1 MKKKINTTMTQR
13 KHLKKHS
20 VRLLAL
26 AATGLLLMSG
36 LTACGASAS
45 KNAYVSETMAAASG
59 GMYNEA
65 AEEEAVADYD
75 SAASIQRNSSAMM
88 QEKGMVAEAADNGAD
103 ASGADGQVDTTEIPD
118 SRKLI
123 RNVDLSFET
132 TDFDTFVQDIQRKT
146 TALGGYIESSDL
158 SGNAYTDRHRYAYF
172 TLRIPKPQVDTFLS
186 FAEGEANL
194 TRKYENTQDITLQ
207 YYDTES
213 RKKALQSEYDRLL
226 ELMAKAESVDAV
238 IAIEQRLSEI
248 RYQLDS
254 FESDL
259 RRYDNQVD
267 YSTITVN
274 VSETTVL
281 TASEKSGFWSRVQAN
296 LESNLEDLCD
306 AGIGFL
312 IWFLSSLPVLLALAI
327 LFYIIYRIVK
337 MIRSRRKFKK
347 ATKVEKA
354 NLKTSELK
362 PDTSKTPSAETH
374 KPEEKD

>member
-1 MKKKINTTMTQR
+1 MKRKMDTTMMQW
-13 KHLKKHS
+13 KQLKKHS

-26 AATGLLLMSG
+26 ATTGFLLVSG
-36 LTACGASAS
+36 LAACGAGVS
-45 KNAYVSETMAAASG
+45 KSAYVSETMAAASG
-59 GMYNEA
+59 GMYREEA
-65 AEEEAVADYD
+65 AAEEAVADVD
-75 SAASIQRNSSAMM
+75 SAANMKMNSALL
-88 QEKGMVAEAADNGAD
+88 EERGDTGAD
-103 ASGADGQVDTTEIPD
+103 STGTDGQVDTTEIPD

-132 TDFDTFVQDIQRKT
+132 TDFDTFVQDIQSKT
-146 TALGGYIESSDL
+146 TALGGYIESSDM
-158 SGNAYTDRHRYAYF
+158 SGNAYTDRRRSAYF

-267 YSTITVN
+267 YSTVTVD

-306 AGIGFL
+306 AATGFL

-327 LFYIIYRIVK
+327 LFFIIYRIVK
-337 MIRSRRKFKK
+337 AIRSRRKEKKKKK
-347 ATKVEKA
+347 AEKT
-354 NLKTSELK
+354 NLEATGLNRDTSE
-362 PDTSKTPSAETH
+362 TPSAETH
-374 KPEEKD
+374 KLEGTE

>member
-1 MKKKINTTMTQR
+1 MKRKMDTTMMQW
-13 KHLKKHS
+13 KQLKKHS

-26 AATGLLLMSG
+26 ATTGLLLVSG
-36 LTACGASAS
+36 LAACGAAAS
-45 KNAYVSETMAAASG
+45 KSAYVSETMAAASG
-59 GMYNEA
+59 GMYREEA
-65 AEEEAVADYD
+65 AAEEAVADVD
-75 SAASIQRNSSAMM
+75 SAANMKMNRVAAL
-88 QEKGMVAEAADNGAD
+88 QESGDTGAD
-103 ASGADGQVDTTEIPD
+103 SSSSDGQVDTTEIPD

-132 TDFDTFVQDIQRKT
+132 TDFDTFVQDIQSKT

-296 LESNLEDLCD
+296 LESNIEDLCD
-306 AGIGFL
+306 AAIGFL

-327 LFYIIYRIVK
+327 LFFIIYRIVK
-337 MIRSRRKFKK
+337 AIRSRRMIKK
-347 ATKVEKA
+347 AEKA
-354 NLKTSELK
+354 KQKTAGTVTPPVEPSKEEHSEND
-362 PDTSKTPSAETH
+362 PRRTGN
-374 KPEEKD
+374 

>member
-1 MKKKINTTMTQR
+1 MKRKMDTTMMQW
-13 KHLKKHS
+13 KQLKKHS

-26 AATGLLLMSG
+26 ATTGFLLVSG
-36 LTACGASAS
+36 LAACGAGAS
-45 KNAYVSETMAAASG
+45 KSAYVSETMAAASG

-65 AEEEAVADYD
+65 AAEEAVADVD
-75 SAASIQRNSSAMM
+75 SAANMKMSSASL
-88 QEKGMVAEAADNGAD
+88 QESGDTGAD
-103 ASGADGQVDTTEIPD
+103 STGSDGQVDTSEIPD

-132 TDFDTFVQDIQRKT
+132 TDFDTFVQDIQSKT
-146 TALGGYIESSDL
+146 TALGGYIESSDV
-158 SGNAYTDRHRYAYF
+158 SGNAYTDRRRSAYF

-238 IAIEQRLSEI
+238 IAIEQRLSDI

-274 VSETTVL
+274 VSETSVL

-296 LESNLEDLCD
+296 LESNVEDLCD
-306 AGIGFL
+306 AAIGLL

-327 LFYIIYRIVK
+327 LFFLIYRVVK
-337 MIRSRRKFKK
+337 MIRSHRKSRKAAKEIAKVK
-347 ATKVEKA
+347 ATVTPPAE
-354 NLKTSELK
+354 SS
-362 PDTSKTPSAETH
+362 DSKEH
-374 KPEEKD
+374 

>member
-1 MKKKINTTMTQR
+1 MKRKMDTTMMEWKQ
-13 KHLKKHS
+13 LKKHS

-26 AATGLLLMSG
+26 ATTGFLLVSG
-36 LTACGASAS
+36 LAACGAGAS
-45 KNAYVSETMAAASG
+45 KSAYVSETMAAASG

-65 AEEEAVADYD
+65 AAEEAVADVDNAANMKMNRVAALQESGDTGSD
-75 SAASIQRNSSAMM
+75 ST
-88 QEKGMVAEAADNGAD
+88 GT
-103 ASGADGQVDTTEIPD
+103 DGQVDTAEIPD

-132 TDFDTFVQDIQRKT
+132 TDFDTFVQDIQSKT
-146 TALGGYIESSDL
+146 TALGGYIESSDV
-158 SGNAYTDRHRYAYF
+158 SGNAYTNRRRSAYF
-172 TLRIPKPQVDTFLS
+172 TLRIPKPQVDSFLS

-194 TRKYENTQDITLQ
+194 TRKYEYTQDITLQ

-267 YSTITVN
+267 YSTVTVD

-296 LESNLEDLCD
+296 LESNLEDLGD
-306 AGIGFL
+306 AAIGFL
-312 IWFLSSLPVLLALAI
+312 IWFLSSLPVLLVLAI
-327 LFYIIYRIVK
+327 LFSIIYRIVK
-337 MIRSRRKFKK
+337 AIRSRRMIKK
-347 ATKVEKA
+347 AEKA
-354 NLKTSELK
+354 KQKTAGTVTPPVEPSKEEHSEND
-362 PDTSKTPSAETH
+362 PRRAGN
-374 KPEEKD
+374 

>member
-1 MKKKINTTMTQR
+1 MKKKIEITMMQW
-13 KHLKKHS
+13 KQLKKHS

-26 AATGLLLMSG
+26 ATTGLLLISG
-36 LTACGASAS
+36 LAACGAGAS
-45 KNAYVSETMAAASG
+45 KSAYVSETMAAASG
-59 GMYNEA
+59 GMYGEEA
-65 AEEEAVADYD
+65 AAEEAVAD
-75 SAASIQRNSSAMM
+75 SAANMKMNRVAAL
-88 QEKGMVAEAADNGAD
+88 QESGDTGAD
-103 ASGADGQVDTTEIPD
+103 STGADGQVDTSEIPD

-132 TDFDTFVQDIQRKT
+132 TDFDTFIQDIQSKT

-281 TASEKSGFWSRVQAN
+281 TASEKSSFWSRVQAN
-296 LESNLEDLCD
+296 LESNIEDLCD
-306 AGIGFL
+306 AAIGLL

-327 LFYIIYRIVK
+327 LFFLIYRIVK
-337 MIRSRRKFKK
+337 AIRSRRKTRK
-347 ATKVEKA
+347 AAKNAPPAEKSKSEEKA
-354 NLKTSELK
+354 E
-362 PDTSKTPSAETH
+362 P
-374 KPEEKD
+374 

>member
-1 MKKKINTTMTQR
+1 MKRKIDTTMTQW
-13 KHLKKHS
+13 KQLKKHS

-26 AATGLLLMSG
+26 ATAGLLLVSV

-65 AEEEAVADYD
+65 EAEEAVADVD
-75 SAASIQRNSSAMM
+75 SAANMKMSSAAL
-88 QEKGMVAEAADNGAD
+88 QERGDTGAD
-103 ASGADGQVDTTEIPD
+103 STGADGQVDTTEIPD

-132 TDFDTFVQDIQRKT
+132 TDFDTFVQDIQSKT

-158 SGNAYTDRHRYAYF
+158 SGNAHTDRHRYACF
-172 TLRIPKPQVDTFLS
+172 TLRIPKPQVDSFLS

-194 TRKYENTQDITLQ
+194 TRKYEYTQDITLQ

-281 TASEKSGFWSRVQAN
+281 TASENSGFWSRVQAN
-296 LESNLEDLCD
+296 LESNLKDLCD

-337 MIRSRRKFKK
+337 MIRSRRKARRAENANSKMTDK
-347 ATKVEKA
+347 AASPVNA
-354 NLKTSELK
+354 SEE
-362 PDTSKTPSAETH
+362 SNEHETRRT
-374 KPEEKD
+374 DN

>member
-1 MKKKINTTMTQR
+1 MKRKMDTTMMQW

-26 AATGLLLMSG
+26 ATTGLLLMSG
-36 LTACGASAS
+36 LAACGAGAS
-45 KNAYVSETMAAASG
+45 KSAYVSETMAAASG
-59 GMYNEA
+59 GMYREEA
-65 AEEEAVADYD
+65 TAEEAVAD
-75 SAASIQRNSSAMM
+75 SAANMKMNRVAAL
-88 QEKGMVAEAADNGAD
+88 QESGDTGAD
-103 ASGADGQVDTTEIPD
+103 STGADGQVDTSEIPD

-132 TDFDTFVQDIQRKT
+132 TDFDTFVQDIQSKT
-146 TALGGYIESSDL
+146 TALGGYIESSNL

-296 LESNLEDLCD
+296 LESNVEDLCN
-306 AGIGFL
+306 AAIGLL

-327 LFYIIYRIVK
+327 LFFLIYRVVK
-337 MIRSRRKFKK
+337 MIRSHRKSRKAAKEIAKVK
-347 ATKVEKA
+347 ATVTPPAE
-354 NLKTSELK
+354 SS
-362 PDTSKTPSAETH
+362 DSKEH
-374 KPEEKD
+374 

>member
-1 MKKKINTTMTQR
+1 MKRKSDTTMMKR
-13 KHLKKHS
+13 KPLKNTS

-26 AATGLLLMSG
+26 AAVGLLLLSG
-36 LTACGASAS
+36 LTACGASKS
-45 KNAYVSETMAAASG
+45 AYVSETMAAASG

-65 AEEEAVADYD
+65 AAEEAVADYD
-75 SAASIQRNSSAMM
+75 SAANMKMSSASL
-88 QEKGMVAEAADNGAD
+88 QERGDTGT
-103 ASGADGQVDTTEIPD
+103 DGSVDTTKIPD

-132 TDFDTFVQDIQRKT
+132 TDFDTFVQDIQSKT
-146 TALGGYIESSDL
+146 TALGGYIESSDV
-158 SGNAYTDRHRYAYF
+158 SGNAYTDRHRSAYF

-194 TRKYENTQDITLQ
+194 TRKYEYTQDITLQ
-207 YYDTES
+207 YHDTES

-267 YSTITVN
+267 YSTVTVD

-281 TASEKSGFWSRVQAN
+281 TASENSGFWSRVQAN

-306 AGIGFL
+306 VAIGLL
-312 IWFLSSLPVLLALAI
+312 IWFLSSFPVLLALAI
-327 LFYIIYRIVK
+327 LFFIIYHVVK
-337 MIRSRRKFKK
+337 MIRNRRKSRK
-347 ATKVEKA
+347 AAKEIAKV
-354 NLKTSELK
+354 KTT
-362 PDTSKTPSAETH
+362 DTITPPAESSDSKEH
-374 KPEEKD
+374 

>member
-1 MKKKINTTMTQR
+1 MKRNMDTTMMQW
-13 KHLKKHS
+13 KQLKKHS

-26 AATGLLLMSG
+26 ATTGLLLVSG
-36 LTACGASAS
+36 LAACGAGAS
-45 KNAYVSETMAAASG
+45 KSAYVSETMAAASG
-59 GMYNEA
+59 GMYREEA
-65 AEEEAVADYD
+65 TAEEAVAD
-75 SAASIQRNSSAMM
+75 SAANMKMNRVAAL
-88 QEKGMVAEAADNGAD
+88 QESGDTGAD
-103 ASGADGQVDTTEIPD
+103 STGADGQVDTSEIPD

-132 TDFDTFVQDIQRKT
+132 TDFDTFVQDIQSKT
-146 TALGGYIESSDL
+146 TALGGYIESSNL

-296 LESNLEDLCD
+296 LESNVEDLCN
-306 AGIGFL
+306 AAIGLL

-327 LFYIIYRIVK
+327 LFFLIYRVVK
-337 MIRSRRKFKK
+337 MIRSHRKSRKAAKEIAKVK
-347 ATKVEKA
+347 ATVTPPAES
-354 NLKTSELK
+354 T
-362 PDTSKTPSAETH
+362 DSKEH
-374 KPEEKD
+374 

>member
-1 MKKKINTTMTQR
+1 MKKKIEITMMQW
-13 KHLKKHS
+13 KQLKKHS

-26 AATGLLLMSG
+26 ATTGLLLMSG
-36 LTACGASAS
+36 LAACGAAAS
-45 KNAYVSETMAAASG
+45 KSAYVSETMAAASG
-59 GMYNEA
+59 GMYGEEA
-65 AEEEAVADYD
+65 AAEEAVAD
-75 SAASIQRNSSAMM
+75 SAANMKMNRVAAL
-88 QEKGMVAEAADNGAD
+88 QESGDTGAD
-103 ASGADGQVDTTEIPD
+103 STGADGQVDTSEIPD

-132 TDFDTFVQDIQRKT
+132 TDFDTFVQDIQSKT

-281 TASEKSGFWSRVQAN
+281 TASENSGFWSRVQAN
-296 LESNLEDLCD
+296 LESNLEDLGD
-306 AGIGFL
+306 AVTSFL
-312 IWFLSSLPVLLALAI
+312 IWFLASIPVLLVLAI
-327 LFYIIYRIVK
+327 LFFIIYHVVK
-337 MIRSRRKFKK
+337 MIRNRRKSRKAAKK
-347 ATKVEKA
+347 IAKV
-354 NLKTSELK
+354 KTT
-362 PDTSKTPSAETH
+362 DTITPPAESSDSKEH
-374 KPEEKD
+374 

>member
-1 MKKKINTTMTQR
+1 MKKKIDATKMPW
-13 KHLKKHS
+13 KHMKNHS

-26 AATGLLLMSG
+26 ATTALLLISG
-36 LTACGASAS
+36 LAACGAGAS
-45 KNAYVSETMAAASG
+45 KSAYVSETMAAASG
-59 GMYNEA
+59 GMYREEA
-65 AEEEAVADYD
+65 TAEEAVAD
-75 SAASIQRNSSAMM
+75 SAANMKMNRVAAL
-88 QEKGMVAEAADNGAD
+88 QESGD
-103 ASGADGQVDTTEIPD
+103 SGADSTGADEQVDTSAIPD

-132 TDFDTFVQDIQRKT
+132 TDFDTFVQDIQSKT

-158 SGNAYTDRHRYAYF
+158 SGNAYTDRHRFAYF

-296 LESNLEDLCD
+296 LESNVEDLCN
-306 AGIGFL
+306 AAIGLL

-327 LFYIIYRIVK
+327 LFFLIYRVVK
-337 MIRSRRKFKK
+337 MIRSHRKSRKAAKEIAKVK
-347 ATKVEKA
+347 ATVTPPAE
-354 NLKTSELK
+354 SS
-362 PDTSKTPSAETH
+362 DSKEH
-374 KPEEKD
+374 

>member
-1 MKKKINTTMTQR
+1 MKRKMDTTMMQW
-13 KHLKKHS
+13 KQLKKHS

-26 AATGLLLMSG
+26 ATTGLLLVSG
-36 LTACGASAS
+36 LAACGAGAS
-45 KNAYVSETMAAASG
+45 KSAYVSETMAAASG
-59 GMYNEA
+59 GMYREEA
-65 AEEEAVADYD
+65 AAEEAVAD
-75 SAASIQRNSSAMM
+75 SAANMKMNRVAAL
-88 QEKGMVAEAADNGAD
+88 QESGDTGAD
-103 ASGADGQVDTTEIPD
+103 STGADGQVDTTEIPD

-132 TDFDTFVQDIQRKT
+132 TDFDTFVQDIQSKT

-172 TLRIPKPQVDTFLS
+172 TLRIPKPQVDTFLN

-296 LESNLEDLCD
+296 LESNVEDLCD
-306 AGIGFL
+306 AAIGLL

-327 LFYIIYRIVK
+327 LFFIIYRIVK
-337 MIRSRRKFKK
+337 AIRSRRMIKK
-347 ATKVEKA
+347 AEKA
-354 NLKTSELK
+354 KQKTAGTVTPPVEPSKEEHSEND
-362 PDTSKTPSAETH
+362 PRRTGN
-374 KPEEKD
+374 

>member
-1 MKKKINTTMTQR
+1 MKKKIEITMMQW
-13 KHLKKHS
+13 KQLKKHS

-26 AATGLLLMSG
+26 ATTGFLLVSG
-36 LTACGASAS
+36 LAACGAGAS
-45 KNAYVSETMAAASG
+45 KSAYVSETMAAASG
-59 GMYNEA
+59 GMYREEA
-65 AEEEAVADYD
+65 AAEEAVAD
-75 SAASIQRNSSAMM
+75 SAANMKMNRVAAL
-88 QEKGMVAEAADNGAD
+88 QESGDTGAD
-103 ASGADGQVDTTEIPD
+103 STGADGQVDTSAIPD

-132 TDFDTFVQDIQRKT
+132 TDFDTFVQNIQSKT

-296 LESNLEDLCD
+296 LESNIEDLCD
-306 AGIGFL
+306 AAIGLL

-327 LFYIIYRIVK
+327 LFFIIYRIVK
-337 MIRSRRKFKK
+337 MIRSRRKAKK
-347 ATKVEKA
+347 VNPKIADKVA
-354 NLKTSELK
+354 PPVNISEESIEHD
-362 PDTSKTPSAETH
+362 PRRTDN
-374 KPEEKD
+374 

>member
-1 MKKKINTTMTQR
+1 MKRKMDTTMMQW

-26 AATGLLLMSG
+26 ATTGLLLMSG
-36 LTACGASAS
+36 LAACGAGAS
-45 KNAYVSETMAAASG
+45 KSAYVSETMAAASG
-59 GMYNEA
+59 GMYREEA
-65 AEEEAVADYD
+65 TAEEAVAD
-75 SAASIQRNSSAMM
+75 SAANMKMNRVAAL
-88 QEKGMVAEAADNGAD
+88 QESGDTGAD
-103 ASGADGQVDTTEIPD
+103 STGADGQVDTSEIPD

-132 TDFDTFVQDIQRKT
+132 TDFDTFVQDIQSKT

-296 LESNLEDLCD
+296 LESNIEDLCD
-306 AGIGFL
+306 AAIGLL

-327 LFYIIYRIVK
+327 LFFLIYRIVK
-337 MIRSRRKFKK
+337 AIRSRRKTRK
-347 ATKVEKA
+347 AAKNAPPAEKSKSEEKA
-354 NLKTSELK
+354 E
-362 PDTSKTPSAETH
+362 P
-374 KPEEKD
+374 

>member
-1 MKKKINTTMTQR
+1 MKKKIDTTMTKW
-13 KHLKKHS
+13 KHMKNHS

-26 AATGLLLMSG
+26 ATTGLLLVSG
-36 LTACGASAS
+36 LAACGAAAS
-45 KNAYVSETMAAASG
+45 KSAYVSETMAAASG
-59 GMYNEA
+59 GMYGEEA
-65 AEEEAVADYD
+65 AAEEAVAD
-75 SAASIQRNSSAMM
+75 SAANMKMNRVAAL
-88 QEKGMVAEAADNGAD
+88 QESGDTGAD
-103 ASGADGQVDTTEIPD
+103 STGADGQVDTSEIPD

-132 TDFDTFVQDIQRKT
+132 TDFDTFVQDIQSKT

-296 LESNLEDLCD
+296 LESNIEDLCD
-306 AGIGFL
+306 AAIGLL

-327 LFYIIYRIVK
+327 LFFLIYRIVK
-337 MIRSRRKFKK
+337 AIRSRRKTRK
-347 ATKVEKA
+347 AAKNAPPAEKSKSEEKA
-354 NLKTSELK
+354 E
-362 PDTSKTPSAETH
+362 P
-374 KPEEKD
+374 

>member
-1 MKKKINTTMTQR
+1 MKRKMDTTMMQW

-26 AATGLLLMSG
+26 ATTGLLLMSG
-36 LTACGASAS
+36 LAACGAGAS
-45 KNAYVSETMAAASG
+45 KSAYVSETMAAASG
-59 GMYNEA
+59 GMYREEA
-65 AEEEAVADYD
+65 TAEEAVAD
-75 SAASIQRNSSAMM
+75 SAANMKMNRVAAL
-88 QEKGMVAEAADNGAD
+88 QESGDTGAD
-103 ASGADGQVDTTEIPD
+103 STGADGQVDTSEIPD

-132 TDFDTFVQDIQRKT
+132 TDFDTFVQDIQSKT

-281 TASEKSGFWSRVQAN
+281 TASENSGFWSRVQAN
-296 LESNLEDLCD
+296 LESNVEDLCN
-306 AGIGFL
+306 AAIGLL

-327 LFYIIYRIVK
+327 LFFLIYRVVK
-337 MIRSRRKFKK
+337 MIRSHRKSRKAAKEIAKVK
-347 ATKVEKA
+347 ATVTPPAE
-354 NLKTSELK
+354 SS
-362 PDTSKTPSAETH
+362 DSKEH
-374 KPEEKD
+374 

>member
-1 MKKKINTTMTQR
+1 MKRKSDTTMMKR
-13 KHLKKHS
+13 KHLKNTN

-26 AATGLLLMSG
+26 AAAGLLLVSG
-36 LTACGASAS
+36 LTACGASKS
-45 KNAYVSETMAAASG
+45 AYVSETMAAASG

-65 AEEEAVADYD
+65 AAEETVADYD
-75 SAASIQRNSSAMM
+75 SAAIIQRNSSAMT

-103 ASGADGQVDTTEIPD
+103 ASGADSPVDTTEIPD

-132 TDFDTFVQDIQRKT
+132 TDFDAFVQDIQSKT
-146 TALGGYIESSDL
+146 TALGGYIESSDV
-158 SGNAYTDRHRYAYF
+158 SGNAYTDRRRSAYF
-172 TLRIPKPQVDTFLS
+172 TLRIPKPQVDSFLS

-194 TRKYENTQDITLQ
+194 TRKYEYTQDITLQ
-207 YYDTES
+207 YHDTES
-213 RKKALQSEYDRLL
+213 RKKALQAEYDRLL

-267 YSTITVN
+267 YSTITVD

-296 LESNLEDLCD
+296 LESNLEDLGD
-306 AGIGFL
+306 AVTSFL

-327 LFYIIYRIVK
+327 LFFIIYRVVK
-337 MIRSRRKFKK
+337 MIRNRRKSRK
-347 ATKVEKA
+347 AAKEDTHV
-354 NLKTSELK
+354 KTV
-362 PDTSKTPSAETH
+362 DTVTP
-374 KPEEKD
+374 PEESSDSKEH

>member
-1 MKKKINTTMTQR
+1 MKRKMDTTMMQW
-13 KHLKKHS
+13 KQLKKHS

-26 AATGLLLMSG
+26 ATTGFLLVSG
-36 LTACGASAS
+36 LAACGAGAS
-45 KNAYVSETMAAASG
+45 KSAYVSETMAAASG

-65 AEEEAVADYD
+65 AAEEAVADVD
-75 SAASIQRNSSAMM
+75 SAANMKMNRVAAL
-88 QEKGMVAEAADNGAD
+88 QESGDTGAD
-103 ASGADGQVDTTEIPD
+103 STGTDGQVDTAEIPD

-132 TDFDTFVQDIQRKT
+132 TDFDTFVQDIQSKT
-146 TALGGYIESSDL
+146 TALGGYIESSDV
-158 SGNAYTDRHRYAYF
+158 SGNAYTDRRRNAYF
-172 TLRIPKPQVDTFLS
+172 TLRIPKPQVDSFLS

-194 TRKYENTQDITLQ
+194 TRKYEYTQDITLQ

-267 YSTITVN
+267 YSTVTVD

-306 AGIGFL
+306 AAIGLL

-327 LFYIIYRIVK
+327 LFFLIYRVVK
-337 MIRSRRKFKK
+337 MIRSHRKSRKAAKEIAKVK
-347 ATKVEKA
+347 AT
-354 NLKTSELK
+354 
-362 PDTSKTPSAETH
+362 DTVTPPAESSDSKEH
-374 KPEEKD
+374 

>member
-1 MKKKINTTMTQR
+1 MKRKMDTTMMQW

-26 AATGLLLMSG
+26 ATTGLLLMSG
-36 LTACGASAS
+36 LAACGAGAS
-45 KNAYVSETMAAASG
+45 KSAYVSETMAAASG
-59 GMYNEA
+59 GMYREEA
-65 AEEEAVADYD
+65 TAEEAVAD
-75 SAASIQRNSSAMM
+75 SAANMKMNRVAAL
-88 QEKGMVAEAADNGAD
+88 QESGDTGAD
-103 ASGADGQVDTTEIPD
+103 STGADGQVDTSEIPD

-132 TDFDTFVQDIQRKT
+132 TDFDTFVQDIQSKT
-146 TALGGYIESSDL
+146 TALGGYIESSNL

-281 TASEKSGFWSRVQAN
+281 TASENSGFWSRVQAN

-306 AGIGFL
+306 AATGLL

-327 LFYIIYRIVK
+327 LFFLIYRVVK
-337 MIRSRRKFKK
+337 MIRSHRKSRKAAKEIAKVK
-347 ATKVEKA
+347 ATVTPPAE
-354 NLKTSELK
+354 SS
-362 PDTSKTPSAETH
+362 DSKEH
-374 KPEEKD
+374 

>member
-1 MKKKINTTMTQR
+1 MKRKMDTTMMQW
-13 KHLKKHS
+13 KQLKKHS

-26 AATGLLLMSG
+26 ATTGLLLVSG
-36 LTACGASAS
+36 LAACGAGAS
-45 KNAYVSETMAAASG
+45 KSAYVSETMAAASG
-59 GMYNEA
+59 GMYREEA
-65 AEEEAVADYD
+65 AEEEAVADVD
-75 SAASIQRNSSAMM
+75 SAANMKMNRVAAL
-88 QEKGMVAEAADNGAD
+88 QESGDTGAD
-103 ASGADGQVDTTEIPD
+103 SSSSDGQVATSEIPD

-132 TDFDTFVQDIQRKT
+132 TDFDTFVQDIQSKT

-281 TASEKSGFWSRVQAN
+281 TASENSGFWSRVQAN
-296 LESNLEDLCD
+296 LESNIEDLCD
-306 AGIGFL
+306 AAIGFL

-327 LFYIIYRIVK
+327 LFFIIYRIVK
-337 MIRSRRKFKK
+337 AIRSRRMIKK
-347 ATKVEKA
+347 AEKA
-354 NLKTSELK
+354 KQKTAGTVTPPVEPSKEEHSEND
-362 PDTSKTPSAETH
+362 PRRTDN
-374 KPEEKD
+374 

>member
-1 MKKKINTTMTQR
+1 MKKKIDTTMVRWTQ
-13 KHLKKHS
+13 LKRNS

-36 LTACGASAS
+36 LAACGASS
-45 KNAYVSETMAAASG
+45 SENAYVSETTAAASG
-59 GMYNEA
+59 GMYREA
-65 AEEEAVADYD
+65 VAEEAVADYD
-75 SAASIQRNSSAMM
+75 SAASTKMNSIAAL
-88 QEKGMVAEAADNGAD
+88 QESGDTGAD
-103 ASGADGQVDTTEIPD
+103 STGSDGRVDTTEIPN

-146 TALGGYIESSDL
+146 TALGGYIESSDV
-158 SGNAYTDRHRYAYF
+158 SGNAYTDRHRNAYF
-172 TLRIPKPQVDTFLS
+172 TLLIPKPQVDSFLS
-186 FAEGEANL
+186 FVEGEANL
-194 TRKYENTQDITLQ
+194 TRKYEYTQDITLQ

-213 RKKALQSEYDRLL
+213 RKKALQSESDRLL

-267 YSTITVN
+267 YSTITVA

-281 TASEKSGFWSRVQAN
+281 TASEQSGFWSRVQAN
-296 LESNLEDLCD
+296 LESNLEDLGD
-306 AGIGFL
+306 AATTFL

-327 LFYIIYRIVK
+327 LFFIIYRVVK
-337 MIRSRRKFKK
+337 MIRNRRK
-347 ATKVEKA
+347 ARKVNPKIADEVA
-354 NLKTSELK
+354 PPVNTSEDSSRA
-362 PDTSKTPSAETH
+362 PV
-374 KPEEKD
+374 

>member
-1 MKKKINTTMTQR
+1 MKRKMDTTMMQW

-26 AATGLLLMSG
+26 ATTGLLLMSG
-36 LTACGASAS
+36 LAACGAGAS
-45 KNAYVSETMAAASG
+45 KSAYVSETMAAASG
-59 GMYNEA
+59 GMYREEA
-65 AEEEAVADYD
+65 AAEEAVAD
-75 SAASIQRNSSAMM
+75 SAANMKMNRVAAL
-88 QEKGMVAEAADNGAD
+88 QESGDTGAD
-103 ASGADGQVDTTEIPD
+103 STDADGQVDTSEIPD

-132 TDFDTFVQDIQRKT
+132 TDFDTFVQDIQSKT

-296 LESNLEDLCD
+296 LESNIEDLCD
-306 AGIGFL
+306 AATGLL

-327 LFYIIYRIVK
+327 LFFIIYRIVK
-337 MIRSRRKFKK
+337 AIRSRRMIKK
-347 ATKVEKA
+347 AEKA
-354 NLKTSELK
+354 KQKTAGTVTPPVEPSKEEHSEND
-362 PDTSKTPSAETH
+362 PRRTGN
-374 KPEEKD
+374 

>member
-1 MKKKINTTMTQR
+1 MKRKMDTTMMQW
-13 KHLKKHS
+13 KQLKKHS

-26 AATGLLLMSG
+26 ATTGFLLVSG
-36 LTACGASAS
+36 LAACGAGAS
-45 KNAYVSETMAAASG
+45 KSAYVSETMAAASG

-65 AEEEAVADYD
+65 AAEEAVADVD
-75 SAASIQRNSSAMM
+75 SAANMKMNRVAAL
-88 QEKGMVAEAADNGAD
+88 QESGDTGAD
-103 ASGADGQVDTTEIPD
+103 STGTDGQVDTAEIPD

-132 TDFDTFVQDIQRKT
+132 TDFDTFVQDIQSKT
-146 TALGGYIESSDL
+146 TALGGYIESSDV
-158 SGNAYTDRHRYAYF
+158 SGNAYTDRRRSAYF
-172 TLRIPKPQVDTFLS
+172 TLRIPKPQVDSFLS

-267 YSTITVN
+267 YSTVTVD

-281 TASEKSGFWSRVQAN
+281 TASENSGFWSRVQAN

-306 AGIGFL
+306 AAIGFL

-327 LFYIIYRIVK
+327 LFFLIYRVVK
-337 MIRSRRKFKK
+337 MIRSHRKSRK
-347 ATKVEKA
+347 AAKEIAKVKS
-354 NLKTSELK
+354 T
-362 PDTSKTPSAETH
+362 DTVTPPAESSDSKEH
-374 KPEEKD
+374 

>member
-1 MKKKINTTMTQR
+1 MKKKIEITMMQW
-13 KHLKKHS
+13 KQLKKHS

-26 AATGLLLMSG
+26 ATTGLLLISG
-36 LTACGASAS
+36 LAACGAGVS
-45 KNAYVSETMAAASG
+45 KSAYVSETMAAASG
-59 GMYNEA
+59 GMYGEEA
-65 AEEEAVADYD
+65 AAEEAVAD
-75 SAASIQRNSSAMM
+75 SAANMKMNRVAAL
-88 QEKGMVAEAADNGAD
+88 QESGDTGAD
-103 ASGADGQVDTTEIPD
+103 STGADGQVDTSEIPD

-132 TDFDTFVQDIQRKT
+132 TDFDTFVQDIQSKT

-194 TRKYENTQDITLQ
+194 TRKYENIQDITLQ

-306 AGIGFL
+306 AAIGLL

-327 LFYIIYRIVK
+327 LFFLIYRIVK
-337 MIRSRRKFKK
+337 AIRSRRKARK
-347 ATKVEKA
+347 AAKNAPPAEKSEEKA
-354 NLKTSELK
+354 E
-362 PDTSKTPSAETH
+362 P
-374 KPEEKD
+374 

>member
-1 MKKKINTTMTQR
+1 MKRKSDTTMMKR
-13 KHLKKHS
+13 KHLKNTS

-26 AATGLLLMSG
+26 AAAGLLLVSG

-45 KNAYVSETMAAASG
+45 KSAYVSETMAAASG

-65 AEEEAVADYD
+65 AAEEAVADYD
-75 SAASIQRNSSAMM
+75 SAANMKMNSASL
-88 QEKGMVAEAADNGAD
+88 QERGDTGADNTG
-103 ASGADGQVDTTEIPD
+103 SDGQVDTSEIPD

-132 TDFDTFVQDIQRKT
+132 TDFDTFVQDIQSKT
-146 TALGGYIESSDL
+146 TALGGYIESSDV
-158 SGNAYTDRHRYAYF
+158 SGNAYTDRRRSAYF
-172 TLRIPKPQVDTFLS
+172 TLRIPKPQVDSFLS

-194 TRKYENTQDITLQ
+194 TRKYEYTQDITLH
-207 YYDTES
+207 DTES
-213 RKKALQSEYDRLL
+213 RKKALQAEYDRLL

-267 YSTITVN
+267 YSTITVD

-281 TASEKSGFWSRVQAN
+281 TASENSGFWSRVQAN
-296 LESNLEDLCD
+296 LESNLEDLGD
-306 AGIGFL
+306 AVTSFL
-312 IWFLSSLPVLLALAI
+312 IWFLASIPVLLVLAI
-327 LFYIIYRIVK
+327 LFFIIYHVVK
-337 MIRSRRKFKK
+337 MIRNRRKSRKAAKEIAKVK
-347 ATKVEKA
+347 AT
-354 NLKTSELK
+354 
-362 PDTSKTPSAETH
+362 DTITPPAESSDSKKH
-374 KPEEKD
+374 

>member
-1 MKKKINTTMTQR
+1 MKKKIEITMMQW
-13 KHLKKHS
+13 KQLKKHS

-26 AATGLLLMSG
+26 ATTGFLLVSG
-36 LTACGASAS
+36 LAACGAGAS
-45 KNAYVSETMAAASG
+45 KSAYVSETMAAASG
-59 GMYNEA
+59 GMYREEA
-65 AEEEAVADYD
+65 AAEEAVAD
-75 SAASIQRNSSAMM
+75 SAANMKMNRVAAL
-88 QEKGMVAEAADNGAD
+88 QESGDTGAD
-103 ASGADGQVDTTEIPD
+103 STGADGQVDTSAIPD

-132 TDFDTFVQDIQRKT
+132 TDFDTFVQNIQSKT

-306 AGIGFL
+306 AAIGLL

-327 LFYIIYRIVK
+327 LFFIIYRIVK
-337 MIRSRRKFKK
+337 AIRSRRMIKK
-347 ATKVEKA
+347 AEKA
-354 NLKTSELK
+354 KQKTAGTVTPPVEPSKEEHSENALRR
-362 PDTSKTPSAETH
+362 TGN
-374 KPEEKD
+374 

>member
-1 MKKKINTTMTQR
+1 MKRKMDTTMMQW

-26 AATGLLLMSG
+26 ATTGLLLVSG
-36 LTACGASAS
+36 LAACGAAAS
-45 KNAYVSETMAAASG
+45 KSAYVSETMAAASG
-59 GMYNEA
+59 GMYREEA
-65 AEEEAVADYD
+65 AAEEAVAD
-75 SAASIQRNSSAMM
+75 SAANMKMNRVAAL
-88 QEKGMVAEAADNGAD
+88 QESGDTGAD
-103 ASGADGQVDTTEIPD
+103 SSSSDGQVDTSEIPD

-132 TDFDTFVQDIQRKT
+132 TDFDTFVQDIQSKT

-296 LESNLEDLCD
+296 LESNVEDLCN
-306 AGIGFL
+306 AAIGLL

-327 LFYIIYRIVK
+327 LFYMIYRIVK
-337 MIRSRRKFKK
+337 AIRNRRKARK
-347 ATKVEKA
+347 AEKVNPKIA
-354 NLKTSELK
+354 DKVAPPVNTSEK
-362 PDTSKTPSAETH
+362 SIEHETRRT
-374 KPEEKD
+374 DN

>member
-1 MKKKINTTMTQR
+1 MKRNMDTTMMQW
-13 KHLKKHS
+13 KQLKKHS

-26 AATGLLLMSG
+26 ATTGLLLVSG
-36 LTACGASAS
+36 LAACGAGAS
-45 KNAYVSETMAAASG
+45 KSAYVSETMAAASG
-59 GMYNEA
+59 GMYREEA
-65 AEEEAVADYD
+65 AAEEAVAD
-75 SAASIQRNSSAMM
+75 SAANMTMNRVAAL
-88 QEKGMVAEAADNGAD
+88 QESGDTGAD
-103 ASGADGQVDTTEIPD
+103 STDADGQVDTSEIPD

-132 TDFDTFVQDIQRKT
+132 TDFDTFVQDIQSKT

-281 TASEKSGFWSRVQAN
+281 TASENSGFWSRVQAN

-306 AGIGFL
+306 AATGLL

-337 MIRSRRKFKK
+337 MIRSRRKARRAENANSKMTDK
-347 ATKVEKA
+347 AASPVNA
-354 NLKTSELK
+354 SEE
-362 PDTSKTPSAETH
+362 SNEHETRRT
-374 KPEEKD
+374 DN

>member
-1 MKKKINTTMTQR
+1 MKRNMDTTMMQW
-13 KHLKKHS
+13 KQLKKHS

-26 AATGLLLMSG
+26 ATTGLLLVSG
-36 LTACGASAS
+36 LAACGAGAS
-45 KNAYVSETMAAASG
+45 KSAYVSETMAAASG
-59 GMYNEA
+59 GMYREEA
-65 AEEEAVADYD
+65 TAEEAVAD
-75 SAASIQRNSSAMM
+75 SAANMKMNRVAAL
-88 QEKGMVAEAADNGAD
+88 QESGDTGAD
-103 ASGADGQVDTTEIPD
+103 STGADGQVDTSEIPD

-132 TDFDTFVQDIQRKT
+132 TDFDTFVQDIQSKT
-146 TALGGYIESSDL
+146 TALGGYIESSNL

-296 LESNLEDLCD
+296 LESNVEDLCN
-306 AGIGFL
+306 AAIGLL

-327 LFYIIYRIVK
+327 LFFLIYRVVK
-337 MIRSRRKFKK
+337 MIRSHRKSRKAAKEIAKVK
-347 ATKVEKA
+347 ATVTPPAE
-354 NLKTSELK
+354 SS
-362 PDTSKTPSAETH
+362 DSKEH
-374 KPEEKD
+374 

>member
-1 MKKKINTTMTQR
+1 MKRKMDTTMMQW
-13 KHLKKHS
+13 KQLKKHS

-26 AATGLLLMSG
+26 ATTGFLLVSG
-36 LTACGASAS
+36 LAACGAGAS
-45 KNAYVSETMAAASG
+45 KSAYVSETMAAASG

-65 AEEEAVADYD
+65 AAEEAVADVD
-75 SAASIQRNSSAMM
+75 SAANMKMSSASL
-88 QEKGMVAEAADNGAD
+88 QESGDTGAD
-103 ASGADGQVDTTEIPD
+103 STGSDGQVDTSEIPD

-132 TDFDTFVQDIQRKT
+132 TDFDTFVQDIQSKT
-146 TALGGYIESSDL
+146 TALGGYIESSDV
-158 SGNAYTDRHRYAYF
+158 SGNAYTDRRRSAYF
-172 TLRIPKPQVDTFLS
+172 TLRIPKPQVDSFLS

-194 TRKYENTQDITLQ
+194 TRKYEYTQDITLQ

-267 YSTITVN
+267 YSTVTVD

-306 AGIGFL
+306 AAIGLL

-327 LFYIIYRIVK
+327 LFFIIYRIVK
-337 MIRSRRKFKK
+337 AIRSRRKARK
-347 ATKVEKA
+347 AEKVSPKIA
-354 NLKTSELK
+354 DKVAPPVNTSEE
-362 PDTSKTPSAETH
+362 SIEHETRRT
-374 KPEEKD
+374 DN

>member
-1 MKKKINTTMTQR
+1 MKRKMDTTMMQW
-13 KHLKKHS
+13 KQLKKHS

-26 AATGLLLMSG
+26 ATTGFLLVSG
-36 LTACGASAS
+36 LAACGAGAS
-45 KNAYVSETMAAASG
+45 KSAYVSETMAAASG

-65 AEEEAVADYD
+65 AAEEAVADVD
-75 SAASIQRNSSAMM
+75 SAANMKMNRVAAL
-88 QEKGMVAEAADNGAD
+88 QESGDTGAD
-103 ASGADGQVDTTEIPD
+103 STGTDGQVDTAEIPD

-132 TDFDTFVQDIQRKT
+132 TDFDTFVQDIQSKT
-146 TALGGYIESSDL
+146 TALGGYIESSDV
-158 SGNAYTDRHRYAYF
+158 SGNAYTDRRRSAYF
-172 TLRIPKPQVDTFLS
+172 TLRIPKPQVDSFLS

-194 TRKYENTQDITLQ
+194 TRKYEYTQDITLQ

-267 YSTITVN
+267 YSTVTVD

-306 AGIGFL
+306 AAIGFL

-327 LFYIIYRIVK
+327 LFFIIYRIVK
-337 MIRSRRKFKK
+337 AIRSRRKARK
-347 ATKVEKA
+347 AEKVSPKIA
-354 NLKTSELK
+354 DKVAPPVNTSEE
-362 PDTSKTPSAETH
+362 SIEHETRRT
-374 KPEEKD
+374 DN

>member
-1 MKKKINTTMTQR
+1 MKRKMDTTMMQW

-26 AATGLLLMSG
+26 ATTGLLLMSG
-36 LTACGASAS
+36 LAACGAGAS
-45 KNAYVSETMAAASG
+45 KSAYVSETMAAASG
-59 GMYNEA
+59 GMYREEA
-65 AEEEAVADYD
+65 TAEEAVAD
-75 SAASIQRNSSAMM
+75 SAANMKMNRVAAL
-88 QEKGMVAEAADNGAD
+88 QESGDTGAD
-103 ASGADGQVDTTEIPD
+103 STDADGQVDTSEIPD

-132 TDFDTFVQDIQRKT
+132 TDFDTFVQDIQSKT
-146 TALGGYIESSDL
+146 TALGGYIESSNL

-296 LESNLEDLCD
+296 LESNVEDLCN
-306 AGIGFL
+306 AAIGLL

-327 LFYIIYRIVK
+327 LFFIIYHVVK
-337 MIRSRRKFKK
+337 MIRNRRKSRKAAKEIAKVK
-347 ATKVEKA
+347 ATVTPPAE
-354 NLKTSELK
+354 SS
-362 PDTSKTPSAETH
+362 DSKEH
-374 KPEEKD
+374 

>member
-1 MKKKINTTMTQR
+1 MKRKMDTTMMQW

-26 AATGLLLMSG
+26 ATTGLLLMSG
-36 LTACGASAS
+36 LAACGAGAS
-45 KNAYVSETMAAASG
+45 KSAYVSETMAAASG
-59 GMYNEA
+59 GMYREEA
-65 AEEEAVADYD
+65 AAEEAVAD
-75 SAASIQRNSSAMM
+75 SAANMKMNRVAAL
-88 QEKGMVAEAADNGAD
+88 QESGDTGAD
-103 ASGADGQVDTTEIPD
+103 STDADGQVDTSEIPD

-132 TDFDTFVQDIQRKT
+132 TDFDTFVQDIQSKT

-226 ELMAKAESVDAV
+226 ELIAKAESVDAV

-306 AGIGFL
+306 AAIGLL

-327 LFYIIYRIVK
+327 LFFIIYRIVK
-337 MIRSRRKFKK
+337 AIRSRRKARK
-347 ATKVEKA
+347 AAKNAPPAEKSEEKA
-354 NLKTSELK
+354 E
-362 PDTSKTPSAETH
+362 P
-374 KPEEKD
+374 

>member
-1 MKKKINTTMTQR
+1 MKKKIDATKMPW
-13 KHLKKHS
+13 KHMKNHS

-26 AATGLLLMSG
+26 ATTALLLISG
-36 LTACGASAS
+36 LAACGAGAS
-45 KNAYVSETMAAASG
+45 KSAYVSETMAAASG
-59 GMYNEA
+59 GMYREEA
-65 AEEEAVADYD
+65 AAEEAVAD
-75 SAASIQRNSSAMM
+75 SAANMKMNRVAAL
-88 QEKGMVAEAADNGAD
+88 QESGD
-103 ASGADGQVDTTEIPD
+103 SGADSTGADEQVDTSAIPD

-132 TDFDTFVQDIQRKT
+132 TDFDTFVQDIQSKT

-158 SGNAYTDRHRYAYF
+158 SGNAYTDRHRFAYF

-267 YSTITVN
+267 YSTVTVD

-306 AGIGFL
+306 AAIGLL
-312 IWFLSSLPVLLALAI
+312 IWFLSSFPVLLALAI
-327 LFYIIYRIVK
+327 LFFIIYHVVK
-337 MIRSRRKFKK
+337 MIRNRRKSRK
-347 ATKVEKA
+347 AAKEIAKV
-354 NLKTSELK
+354 KTT
-362 PDTSKTPSAETH
+362 DTITPPAESSDSKEH
-374 KPEEKD
+374 

>member
-1 MKKKINTTMTQR
+1 MKKKIEITMMQW
-13 KHLKKHS
+13 KQLKKHS

-26 AATGLLLMSG
+26 ATTGLLLISG
-36 LTACGASAS
+36 LAACGAGAS
-45 KNAYVSETMAAASG
+45 KSAYVSETMAAASG
-59 GMYNEA
+59 GMYGEEA
-65 AEEEAVADYD
+65 AAEEAVAD
-75 SAASIQRNSSAMM
+75 SAANMKMNRVAAL
-88 QEKGMVAEAADNGAD
+88 QESGDTGAD
-103 ASGADGQVDTTEIPD
+103 STGADGQVDTTEIPD

-132 TDFDTFVQDIQRKT
+132 TDFDTFVQDIQSKT

-267 YSTITVN
+267 YSTITVD

-281 TASEKSGFWSRVQAN
+281 TASENSGFWSRVQAN
-296 LESNLEDLCD
+296 LESNIEDLCD
-306 AGIGFL
+306 AAIGLL

-327 LFYIIYRIVK
+327 LFFIIYRIVK
-337 MIRSRRKFKK
+337 AIRSRRMIKK
-347 ATKVEKA
+347 AEKA
-354 NLKTSELK
+354 KQKTAGTVTPPVEPSKEEHSENA
-362 PDTSKTPSAETH
+362 PRRTGN
-374 KPEEKD
+374 

>member
-1 MKKKINTTMTQR
+1 MKRKMDTTMMQW
-13 KHLKKHS
+13 KQLKKHS

-26 AATGLLLMSG
+26 ATTGFLLVSG
-36 LTACGASAS
+36 LAACGAGAS
-45 KNAYVSETMAAASG
+45 KSAYVSETMAAASG

-65 AEEEAVADYD
+65 AAEEAVADVD
-75 SAASIQRNSSAMM
+75 SAANMKMNRVAAL
-88 QEKGMVAEAADNGAD
+88 QESGDTGAD
-103 ASGADGQVDTTEIPD
+103 STGTDGQVDTAEIPD

-132 TDFDTFVQDIQRKT
+132 TDFDTFVQDIQSKT
-146 TALGGYIESSDL
+146 TALGGYIESSDV
-158 SGNAYTDRHRYAYF
+158 SGNAYTDRRRSAYF
-172 TLRIPKPQVDTFLS
+172 TLRIPKPQVDSFLS

-194 TRKYENTQDITLQ
+194 TRKYEYTQDITLQ

-267 YSTITVN
+267 YSTITVD

-306 AGIGFL
+306 AAIGFL

-327 LFYIIYRIVK
+327 LFFLIYRVVK
-337 MIRSRRKFKK
+337 MIRSHRKSRKAEKSNKK
-347 ATKVEKA
+347 T
-354 NLKTSELK
+354 TELK
-362 PDTSKTPSAETH
+362 PGTTETSSAKTH
-374 KPEEKD
+374 KPEGTE

>member
-1 MKKKINTTMTQR
+1 MKRKSDTTMMKR
-13 KHLKKHS
+13 KHLKNTS

-26 AATGLLLMSG
+26 AAAGLLLVSG

-45 KNAYVSETMAAASG
+45 KSAYVSETMAAASG

-65 AEEEAVADYD
+65 AAEEAVADYD
-75 SAASIQRNSSAMM
+75 SAANMKMNSDSL
-88 QEKGMVAEAADNGAD
+88 QERGDTGADNTG
-103 ASGADGQVDTTEIPD
+103 SDGQVDTSEIPD

-132 TDFDTFVQDIQRKT
+132 TDFDTFVQDIQSKT
-146 TALGGYIESSDL
+146 TALGGYIESSDV
-158 SGNAYTDRHRYAYF
+158 SGNAYTDRRRSAYF
-172 TLRIPKPQVDTFLS
+172 TLRIPKPQVDSFLS

-194 TRKYENTQDITLQ
+194 TRKYEYTQDITLQ
-207 YYDTES
+207 YHDTES
-213 RKKALQSEYDRLL
+213 RKKALQAEYDRLL

-267 YSTITVN
+267 YSTITVD

-281 TASEKSGFWSRVQAN
+281 TASENSGFWSRVQAN
-296 LESNLEDLCD
+296 LESNLEDLGD
-306 AGIGFL
+306 AVTSFL
-312 IWFLSSLPVLLALAI
+312 IWFLASIPVLLVLAI
-327 LFYIIYRIVK
+327 LFFIIYHVVK
-337 MIRSRRKFKK
+337 MIRNRRKSRKAAKEIAKVK
-347 ATKVEKA
+347 AT
-354 NLKTSELK
+354 
-362 PDTSKTPSAETH
+362 DTITPPAESSDSKKH
-374 KPEEKD
+374 

>member
-1 MKKKINTTMTQR
+1 MKRKMDTTMMQW
-13 KHLKKHS
+13 KQLKKHS

-26 AATGLLLMSG
+26 ATTGFLLVSG
-36 LTACGASAS
+36 LAACGAGAS
-45 KNAYVSETMAAASG
+45 KSAYVSETMAAASG
-59 GMYNEA
+59 GMYREEA
-65 AEEEAVADYD
+65 AAEEAVADVD
-75 SAASIQRNSSAMM
+75 SAANLKMNRVAAL
-88 QEKGMVAEAADNGAD
+88 QESGVTGAD
-103 ASGADGQVDTTEIPD
+103 STGTDGQVDTAEIPD

-132 TDFDTFVQDIQRKT
+132 TDFDTFVQDIQSKT
-146 TALGGYIESSDL
+146 TALGGYIESSDV
-158 SGNAYTDRHRYAYF
+158 SGNAYTDRRRSAYF
-172 TLRIPKPQVDTFLS
+172 TLRIPKPQVDSFLS

-194 TRKYENTQDITLQ
+194 TRKYEYTQDITLQ

-267 YSTITVN
+267 YSTVTVD

-306 AGIGFL
+306 VAIGFL

-327 LFYIIYRIVK
+327 LFLIIYRIVK
-337 MIRSRRKFKK
+337 AIRSRRKARK
-347 ATKVEKA
+347 AEKVSPKITDKVA
-354 NLKTSELK
+354 PPVNTSEE
-362 PDTSKTPSAETH
+362 SIEHETRRT
-374 KPEEKD
+374 DN